1 MDKLYRFI
9 VTIKSETVKFNFW
22 LFKIIETEYTT
33 VKFDVTEEKLEDA
46 KQNIL
51 SMSSVVEC
59 DYKEIC
65 NV

>member
-1 MDKLYRFI
+1 MDKLYQFI
-9 VTIKSETVKFNFW
+9 VTIKLETVKFNFW

-33 VKFDVTEEKLEDA
+33 FKFFVKEEKLEDA

-51 SMSSVVEC
+51 SMSSVVEW

>member
-1 MDKLYRFI
+1 MDKLYQFI
-9 VTIKSETVKFNFW
+9 VTIKLETVKFNFW

-33 VKFDVTEEKLEDA
+33 VKFDVKEEKLEDA

-51 SMSSVVEC
+51 SMSSVVEW

>member
-1 MDKLYRFI
+1 MDKLYQFI

-51 SMSSVVEC
+51 SMSSVVEW

>member
-1 MDKLYRFI
+1 MDKLYQFI

-33 VKFDVTEEKLEDA
+33 VKFDVKEEKLEDA

-51 SMSSVVEC
+51 SMSSVVEW

>member
-51 SMSSVVEC
+51 SMSSVVEW

>member
-9 VTIKSETVKFNFW
+9 VTIKSEKVKFNFW

-33 VKFDVTEEKLEDA
+33 VQFDVEEEKLEHA
-46 KQNIL
+46 KQSIL
-51 SMSSVVEC
+51 SMSAVTDW
-59 DYKEIC
+59 DYKEIY